1 MVQLTTFSK
10 WKQNE
15 RKQICQCQAVWL
27 FLLYQFSSL
36 KFSFWLLD
44 LAGPEASFRA
54 RSCSVCQRWSIA
66 VCDLLPSYVN
76 VRLCN
81 QDNPQNKGHIAAL
94 QLVVLSLSHL
104 ILVQFSSH
112 KHRLDCGVYFYVQ
125 ILKLRLNNIC
135 WDLVFTW

>member
-1 MVQLTTFSK
+1 MEQLTTFSK

-36 KFSFWLLD
+36 KFAFSLLD

-76 VRLCN
+76 VPLCN
-81 QDNPQNKGHIAAL
+81 PHNPHNTGHIEN
-94 QLVVLSLSHL
+94 
-104 ILVQFSSH
+104 
-112 KHRLDCGVYFYVQ
+112 Y
-125 ILKLRLNNIC
+125 N
-135 WDLVFTW
+135 